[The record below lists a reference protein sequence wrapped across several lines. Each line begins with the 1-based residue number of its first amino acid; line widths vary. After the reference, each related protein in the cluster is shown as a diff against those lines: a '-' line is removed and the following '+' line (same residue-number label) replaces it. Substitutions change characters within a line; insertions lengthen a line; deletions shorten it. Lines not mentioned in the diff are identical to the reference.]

1 MAHSKTKYNWTGG
14 DSQSAEDRALDTFAE
29 LMIDRIQTIDQDWKK
44 PWLEKGG
51 FVMPR
56 NLSGRAYNG
65 MNTFFLLLHSMKEK
79 YNMPVFVTYNQVAY
93 DLNNKSKLESRSDEP
108 IFSKERKL
116 FPYSSHYLL
125 LGIRRTIS
133 QSH

>member
-65 MNTFFLLLHSMKEK
+65 MNT
-79 YNMPVFVTYNQVAY
+79 
-93 DLNNKSKLESRSDEP
+93 
-108 IFSKERKL
+108 
-116 FPYSSHYLL
+116 
-125 LGIRRTIS
+125 S
-133 QSH
+133 QHEGEV